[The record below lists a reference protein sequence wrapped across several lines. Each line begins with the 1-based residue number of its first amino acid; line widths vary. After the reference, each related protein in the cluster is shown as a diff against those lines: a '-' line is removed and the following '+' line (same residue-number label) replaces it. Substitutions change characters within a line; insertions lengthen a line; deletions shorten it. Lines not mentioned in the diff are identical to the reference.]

1 MLDIRNEIKNSSP
14 KAGFELSEDQK
25 AHLRTAGEVALA
37 VAMTA
42 GVVALSAIAPNAFVA
57 LDKIFGKKQYGSRK
71 NTVVKRQNQLTKSFY
86 YMRRQG
92 YINIEKRGGLL
103 MVYPTKKGQER
114 LREINFKNLSVKKPK
129 HWNGNWWMVVAD
141 IPKQFRIAANTFQ
154 KKLKQMEFYP
164 LQRTVWIHP
173 FDPREEIE
181 SVATHYHINP
191 FVTLM
196 EIKQLDHSDYELL
209 EDFFRKKGLI

>member
-71 NTVVKRQNQLTKSFY
+71 STIEKRWRQLEKSFY

-92 YINIEKRGGLL
+92 YINIEKQGGFLIIHPTEKGRKRLGELNFENLL
-103 MVYPTKKGQER
+103 
-114 LREINFKNLSVKKPK
+114 VKRPK
-129 HWNGNWWMVVAD
+129 SWSGNWWVVIAD
-141 IPKQFRIAANTFQ
+141 
-154 KKLKQMEFYP
+154 
-164 LQRTVWIHP
+164 
-173 FDPREEIE
+173 
-181 SVATHYHINP
+181 
-191 FVTLM
+191 
-196 EIKQLDHSDYELL
+196 
-209 EDFFRKKGLI
+209 